1 MRKRVARVSVVLAL
15 LGAGTWAAV
24 RLRDLGHRAT
34 VTDGVASRI
43 DRLQAKVAQL
53 GLAQAGYLVPGQD
66 PVPSLERFPVL
77 LGEVSAATAELGPLV
92 RSADGTR
99 TLQAFA
105 DSTSKLAQSD
115 GLARDSLLLGDA
127 LTASH
132 IIFGESKVAIEAM
145 QTSLTTV
152 GASEVKAI
160 EQQRADAVSEARTIL
175 GGVALFWLLGVLVL
189 VPGATDRGEQEPE
202 PVADE
207 PELEPIEE
215 RPQVDIGAVA
225 KLCMEIARVQTPS
238 ALDTLLKRAKH
249 VLGAS
254 RVLLWMGSGEE
265 LFPVVTHAADS
276 AGSSTPEPL
285 PRASDHPAARAWR
298 LGELQIATA
307 REGSSRSIL
316 APMIGPS
323 GCTGVLA
330 VDIGSLN
337 ADSQL
342 RAAVVM
348 IAAQLSTVV
357 GEAPGAATPSTVRA
371 SATGT

>member
-1 MRKRVARVSVVLAL
+1 MRKRVVRISVVLAL
-15 LGAGTWAAV
+15 LGAGAWAAV

-34 VTDGVASRI
+34 VTDSVGSRI
-43 DRLQAKVAQL
+43 DRLQTKVAQL

-77 LGEVSAATAELGPLV
+77 LGEASAATAELGPLL
-92 RSADGTR
+92 RSADATR
-99 TLQAFA
+99 ALQAFA
-105 DSTSKLAQSD
+105 DSTAKLAQSD

-132 IIFGESKVAIEAM
+132 IISGESKAALDAM
-145 QTSLTTV
+145 HASLTTV
-152 GASEVKAI
+152 GASDVKAL
-160 EQQRADAVSEARTIL
+160 EQQRAAAVSEAKTVL

-189 VPGATDRGEQEPE
+189 VPGATDRREVEPE
-202 PVADE
+202 PMADE
-207 PELEPIEE
+207 PESEPEDD
-215 RPQVDIGAVA
+215 PQVDIGAVA

-238 ALDTLLKRAKH
+238 ALDTLMKRAKH

-265 LFPVVTHAADS
+265 LFPVVAHAGES
-276 AGSSTPEPL
+276 TGSSPPAPV

-298 LGELQIATA
+298 LGELQIASA
-307 REGSSRSIL
+307 REGTSGSIL

-330 VDIGSLN
+330 VDIGSLKGN
-337 ADSQL
+337 SQL

-357 GEAPGAATPSTVRA
+357 GETPRTATPATARA